1 MDWYS
6 PTAAA
11 CKSLHLATA
20 IMCCVSPLADL
31 HTLFTVGAWMSRH
44 LDNANWLAIVT
55 GVVECLVKMV
65 KNELQIRMQTL
76 APIAQAMSLIN

>member
-1 MDWYS
+1 
-6 PTAAA
+6 
-11 CKSLHLATA
+11 
-20 IMCCVSPLADL
+20 
-31 HTLFTVGAWMSRH
+31 MSRH

-65 KNELQIRMQTL
+65 KNELKIRMQTL